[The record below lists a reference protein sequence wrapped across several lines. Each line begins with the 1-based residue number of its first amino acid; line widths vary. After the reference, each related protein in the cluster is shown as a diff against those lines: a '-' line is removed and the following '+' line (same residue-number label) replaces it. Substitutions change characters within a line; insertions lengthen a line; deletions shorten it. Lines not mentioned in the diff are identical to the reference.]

1 MEDEDLFTYGVHG
14 SAGGDAQEVEDLG
27 CEDVEAAESLA
38 DDDCEVQEDQL
49 PPVGPTS
56 GPEGQEPAARG
67 RGNGR
72 ERGRGPRGINKS
84 REGSVVGRGKWSFQ
98 SWVRL
103 VHAVTEDM
111 QAFRQITQGFERHEL
126 DSGTNPWDRICEVY
140 NDPTFQPTPHKVA
153 CLHPDLRSAD
163 PSALLGKGRV
173 TTCNLMDK
181 WKTFKGHVTKWH
193 LNWGASGNNDVDKAD
208 FAVIGTCESVLISRY
223 TFILLVQLFMSQEAN
238 ERRSSGASTCGC
250 TWM

>member
-14 SAGGDAQEVEDLG
+14 GAGGDAQEVEDLG

-84 REGSVVGRGKWSFQ
+84 RGGSVVGRGKNR
-98 SWVRL
+98 RL
-103 VHAVTEDM
+103 NRPVGGESEGRTKEVGGRREGEEERGRGRKGEGGGG
-111 QAFRQITQGFERHEL
+111 RQG
-126 DSGTNPWDRICEVY
+126 
-140 NDPTFQPTPHKVA
+140 
-153 CLHPDLRSAD
+153 
-163 PSALLGKGRV
+163 GR
-173 TTCNLMDK
+173 
-181 WKTFKGHVTKWH
+181 
-193 LNWGASGNNDVDKAD
+193 
-208 FAVIGTCESVLISRY
+208 
-223 TFILLVQLFMSQEAN
+223 
-238 ERRSSGASTCGC
+238 
-250 TWM
+250 

>member
-1 MEDEDLFTYGVHG
+1 MEDEDLFNYGIG
-14 SAGGDAQEVEDLG
+14 GGAEGDAQEAEDLG
-27 CEDVEAAESLA
+27 CEDVGAEESLA
-38 DDDCEVQEDQL
+38 EESVADEDCVVPEGQL

-56 GPEGQEPAARG
+56 GPEAQELASGG

-72 ERGRGPRGINKS
+72 GRGRGPRGGRGNKS
-84 REGSVVGRGKWSFQ
+84 RGGSVVGRGKWSFQ

-163 PSALLGKGRV
+163 PSALLGKQSVSAGI
-173 TTCNLMDK
+173 LMEK
-181 WKTFKGHVTKWH
+181 WKAFKGHVTKWQ
-193 LNWGASGNNDVDKAD
+193 LNWEASGNHDADKAD
-208 FAVIGTCESVLISRY
+208 FAVVGTSDVSFFVVVL
-223 TFILLVQLFMSQEAN
+223 
-238 ERRSSGASTCGC
+238 SSC
-250 TWM
+250 